1 MSIQAVPTSAAD
13 IRERLNL
20 LYLERAYAE
29 GEGLI
34 ANAVYAADLEGEIA
48 ATSSAYVGMAVTEIA
63 VLRGQLSGP
72 LQG

>member
-20 LYLERAYAE
+20 LYLERALAA
-29 GEGLI
+29 GEGLT
-34 ANAVYAADLEGEIA
+34 ANPDYAADLEGEIA
-48 ATSSAYVGMAVTEIA
+48 ATSSAYVGLAVTEIA
-63 VLRGQLSGP
+63 VLRGQLSGR